1 MENKECCKNTNNHE
15 NHEKSE
21 RGYILPG
28 YVLPVS
34 ILSASIILAGAMLYS
49 SNAKSINSN
58 SKNNGSESATQTEQE
73 LLAREEKIGPSKG
86 VTLPARWD
94 DLGKRMVETGV
105 IDEAQFKALYNE
117 RGGLPEGTEA
127 LLTSSG
133 NGQLVINREN
143 SGALLNLLWALGLGN
158 KSDVLEQGPMQ
169 DPQYG
174 GAGNFAATGGWTIA
188 KGDAMDHYSKH
199 KFITLSAEQK
209 LLVEKVSKGIFRP
222 CCGNST
228 YFPDCNHGMAM
239 LGLLELMASQGATE
253 EQMYKSAL
261 AVNSYWFPETYIN
274 IAKYLEGK
282 GIDWNAVDPKEILG
296 ASYSSAQGYK
306 QILSQVEPVQKKSSG
321 GCGV

>member
-15 NHEKSE
+15 KSE
-21 RGYILPG
+21 RGYILPA
-28 YVLPVS
+28 YVLPIS
-34 ILSASIILAGAMLYS
+34 ILSASIIFGGALVYS
-49 SNAKSINSN
+49 SNTNSIDSN
-58 SKNNGSESATQTEQE
+58 KQNNEPVSATQNEQQI
-73 LLAREEKIGPSKG
+73 LAREEKIGPSKG
-86 VTLPARWD
+86 VEIPIQWKGF
-94 DLGKRMVETGV
+94 GKMMVDAGV
-105 IDEAQFKALYNE
+105 IDQQKFEDLYND
-117 RGGLPEGTEA
+117 RGGLDQNTKA
-127 LLTSSG
+127 LLTS
-133 NGQLVINREN
+133 NEDQQLVINRDN
-143 SGALLNLLWALGLGN
+143 AGAILNLLWAFGLGN
-158 KSDVLEQGPMQ
+158 KSDILEQGPMQ

-239 LGLLELMASQGATE
+239 LGLLEIMATQGATE
-253 EQMYKSAL
+253 DQMYKTAL

-282 GIDWNAVDPKEILG
+282 GIDWDAVDPKEILG